1 MQIRTISVVVTYWT
15 FAQPNLLI
23 CSKLT
28 KRHKNK
34 HPDILFVLYI
44 WQLFPAT
51 LNFMLEM
58 VHFDPN
64 CTFTQPNLIINSE
77 LSKGNKNKHT
87 GILLVQY
94 IWQWCPATLH
104 FSLEMAIIPPFT
116 WEFYSDL
123 AIFYLKGNKM
133 RYHRDVECTTA
144 LLPKV
149 KKSEPKSLNIPIITS
164 CS

>member
-1 MQIRTISVVVTYWT
+1 MLPYILGWGQFQKFQLFYSDQNYFLYRNKNKHPGILFVLYIWPLCPATLNFMPEMVNFYPNWT

-51 LNFMLEM
+51 LNFMPEM

-64 CTFTQPNLIINSE
+64 CTFIQPNLIIDSE
-77 LSKGNKNKHT
+77 SSKGNKNKHT
-87 GILLVQY
+87 GKLLVRY
-94 IWQWCPATLH
+94 IWQ
-104 FSLEMAIIPPFT
+104 
-116 WEFYSDL
+116 
-123 AIFYLKGNKM
+123 
-133 RYHRDVECTTA
+133 
-144 LLPKV
+144 
-149 KKSEPKSLNIPIITS
+149 
-164 CS
+164 